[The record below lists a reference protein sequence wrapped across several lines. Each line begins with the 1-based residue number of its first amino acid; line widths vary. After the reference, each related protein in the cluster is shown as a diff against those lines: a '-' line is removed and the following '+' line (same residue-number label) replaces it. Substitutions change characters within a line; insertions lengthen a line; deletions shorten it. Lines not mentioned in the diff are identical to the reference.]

1 MWWVAGTV
9 ANLVIAV
16 AYLGIAVVI
25 VVPLVRERQ
34 LRSNPLGSA
43 TAAIFLTCAVHHGG
57 HAVKAMLPFLTAWHG
72 LGFDAASGIYTRL
85 AWDPEAVTWDILSA
99 AVAIHYWSLRRNYA
113 PLMRGAKLFD
123 DLRER
128 QRRALEINDDI
139 VQGLAEAKLALQ
151 LDEREQS
158 EEAIT
163 ATLAAARRII
173 SELLG
178 ETGDETR
185 LGAGQLRRSAAA
197 RVTDRATAQLG

>member
-16 AYLGIAVVI
+16 AYLAIAVAI
-25 VVPLVRERQ
+25 LVPLVRERQ
-34 LRSNPLGSA
+34 LRGNPLGSA

-57 HAVKAMLPFLTAWHG
+57 HAVKALLPFLTAWHG

-99 AVAIHYWSLRRNYA
+99 GVAVYYWSLRRSYA

-128 QRRALEINDDI
+128 QRQALEINDDI

-151 LDEREQS
+151 LGERDQS
-158 EEAIT
+158 EEALT

-173 SELLG
+173 TDLLG
-178 ETGDETR
+178 ESGDETR
-185 LGAGQLRRSAAA
+185 LGAGHLRRSAAA
-197 RVTDRATAQLG
+197 GVTDRATARLG

>member
-9 ANLVIAV
+9 ANLVIAI
-16 AYLGIAVVI
+16 AYLGISVAI

-57 HAVKAMLPFLTAWHG
+57 HAVKALLPFVSAWHG
-72 LGFDAASGIYTRL
+72 LGLSAASGIYTRL
-85 AWDPEAVTWDILSA
+85 AWDPEAVLWDILSA
-99 AVAIHYWSLRRNYA
+99 AIAVYYWSLRRNYA
-113 PLMRGAKLFD
+113 PLMRGAKLFE

-151 LDEREQS
+151 LDEREHS
-158 EEAIT
+158 EEVLT

-173 SELLG
+173 TDLIG

-185 LGAGQLRRSAAA
+185 FGAGTLRRSTAAG
-197 RVTDRATAQLG
+197 VTDRAALVP